1 LADGSLIFDT
11 QIDST
16 GISRFASIA
25 KTGLTAVTAA
35 AAAAGTALTAAGTYA
50 VGLASDLQE
59 VQNVVDVTFGDNAS
73 VVNDWAKSA
82 AESFGLSE
90 LQAKQFNGTMGAML
104 SSMGLANDEVLNM
117 STSMSEL
124 AGDFASFYNLDTQE
138 AFDKI
143 RSGISGETEPLKQ
156 LGINMSVANLEAFAL
171 SQGISKAYNEMTQA
185 EQATLRYNY
194 LMSVSANAQG
204 DFARTSNS
212 LANQLRILKLTA
224 SDSAATIGTDLLPM
238 VTDTVTEL
246 NGMIQQLG
254 TAYETGGI
262 DGLTSAVGDVLGDIV
277 TKITDMTP
285 DIINAGVTVLESLVK
300 SLGDNAT
307 V

>member
-1 LADGSLIFDT
+1 MADGSLIFDT